1 MKKYDEYQKYLNQ
14 MTNSVDKKFRRI
26 ILIDCLGDYMD
37 ELLERKNILE
47 PGSEEYRKIENRRA
61 EIIKLIEIVSEERRL
76 AYIHKN
82 LQKEVEE

>member
-1 MKKYDEYQKYLNQ
+1 MRSFQEFKDYLKQ
-14 MTNSVDKKFRRI
+14 RTNTSNNDFRRRC
-26 ILIDCLGDYMD
+26 LIECLGDYMD

-47 PGSEEYRKIENRRA
+47 PDSEEYRKLEKRRA

-82 LQKEVEE
+82 LQKEVAE

>member
-1 MKKYDEYQKYLNQ
+1 MKKYDEYQNYLKQ
-14 MTNSVDKKFRRI
+14 MTNSVDKNFRRL

-47 PGSEEYRKIENRRA
+47 PDSEEYRKLEKRRA

-82 LQKEVEE
+82 LQKGVAE

>member
-1 MKKYDEYQKYLNQ
+1 MKKYDEYQNYLNQ
-14 MTNSVDKKFRRI
+14 FEKSADKNFRRM

-47 PGSEEYRKIENRRA
+47 PDSEEYRMLEKRRV
-61 EIIKLIEIVSEERRL
+61 EIIKLIEIVTEERRL

-82 LQKEVEE
+82 LQKGVAE

>member
-1 MKKYDEYQKYLNQ
+1 MKKYDEYQNYLNQ
-14 MTNSVDKKFRRI
+14 FEKSADKNFRRM

-47 PGSEEYRKIENRRA
+47 PDSEEYRKLENRRA
-61 EIIKLIEIVSEERRL
+61 EIVKLIEIVGEERRL

-82 LQKEVEE
+82 IQKEVAE

>member
-82 LQKEVEE
+82 LQKGVGE

>member
-1 MKKYDEYQKYLNQ
+1 MKKYDEYKNYLNQ
-14 MTNSVDKKFRRI
+14 MTNSVDKKFRRM

-47 PGSEEYRKIENRRA
+47 PDSEECRELENRRA

>member
-26 ILIDCLGDYMD
+26 ILVDCLGDYMD
-37 ELLERKNILE
+37 ELLERKNILK
-47 PGSEEYRKIENRRA
+47 PDSEEYRELENRRA

-82 LQKEVEE
+82 LQKGVAE